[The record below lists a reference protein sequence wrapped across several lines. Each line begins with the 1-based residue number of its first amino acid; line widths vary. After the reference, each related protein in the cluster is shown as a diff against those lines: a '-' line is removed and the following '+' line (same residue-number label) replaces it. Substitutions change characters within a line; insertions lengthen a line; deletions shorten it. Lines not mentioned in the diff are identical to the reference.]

1 MTNVRLFPVHP
12 VAPPPGN
19 LTDQELITMVQTRYP
34 RLGPLLG
41 VVMQRYQELADKVGG
56 KVSFPDFHGEKIEC
70 PHCGGALIMH
80 TDQPDLTHGT

>member
-1 MTNVRLFPVHP
+1 MANVRLFSIIPS
-12 VAPPPGN
+12 APPPSSM
-19 LTDQELITMVQTRYP
+19 TDQEVINMTLTRYP

-41 VVMQRYQELADKVGG
+41 VVMQRYQELTDKING

-80 TDQPDLTHGT
+80 TDQPDLTNGT